1 MILMTVNLNELFP
14 VILYFCLI
22 ILVIVATILGIKFII
37 TMNKINNILDNVEG
51 KVNQLNGVF
60 NIVDNISDAVTTVS
74 EKIAGFIYDKIG
86 NLVEKKKG
94 KDDNE

>member
-60 NIVDNISDAVTTVS
+60 NIVDSVSDAVTNIS